1 METIN
6 FENIIKNIRSGKI
19 IIENNEEF
27 FITNN
32 EKKFK
37 IHNDNKFG
45 KYIYIENPFNKTGLF
60 TNYIED
66 AITCIRN
73 DYGDVLKQTHFL
85 GMKIDKVCYLID
97 RKLGKKYNE
106 ITIDGWKDTEFSSV
120 FLVNGKKFDI
130 NGDAIYENTINLKI
144 TKEQLQI
151 QSEKYIR
158 IAKEVKQH
166 IKEHDSLIG
175 IEKYLEIPIV
185 FELID
190 HNNLEEM
197 IKYGSMIFSK

>member
-6 FENIIKNIRSGKI
+6 FENLIKNIRSGKI

-27 FITNN
+27 SITNN

-60 TNYIED
+60 TNYIKD

-73 DYGDVLKQTHFL
+73 GYGDVLKQTHFL
-85 GMKIDKVCYLID
+85 GMKIDDVCYLID
-97 RKLGKKYNE
+97 RKLGRKYNE
-106 ITIDGWKDTEFSSV
+106 ITIDGWKNTEFSSV

-130 NGDAIYENTINLKI
+130 NGNTIYENTINLKI

-158 IAKEVKQH
+158 IVKEVKQY
-166 IKEHDSLIG
+166 IKEHNSVIG

>member
-1 METIN
+1 MESIN
-6 FENIIKNIRSGKI
+6 FENLIEGIRTGEI

-32 EKKFK
+32 GKKFR
-37 IHNDNKFG
+37 IHNDNEFG
-45 KYIYIENPFNKTGLF
+45 KYIYIKNPFNKTGLF

-73 DYGDVLKQTHFL
+73 GYGDVLQQTHFL
-85 GMKIDKVCYLID
+85 GMKIDKVVYLID
-97 RKLGKKYNE
+97 RKLGEKYNE
-106 ITIDGWKDTEFSSV
+106 ITIDGWKNTEFSSV

-130 NGDAIYENTINLKI
+130 NGDHVYENTINLKI
-144 TKEQLQI
+144 TKEQLQM
-151 QSEKYIR
+151 QSEKFIR
-158 IAKEVKQH
+158 IAKEVKQY
-166 IKEHDSLIG
+166 IEEHDDLVG

-190 HNNLEEM
+190 HDNLEKI
-197 IKYGSMIFSK
+197 IKYGSVIFSK